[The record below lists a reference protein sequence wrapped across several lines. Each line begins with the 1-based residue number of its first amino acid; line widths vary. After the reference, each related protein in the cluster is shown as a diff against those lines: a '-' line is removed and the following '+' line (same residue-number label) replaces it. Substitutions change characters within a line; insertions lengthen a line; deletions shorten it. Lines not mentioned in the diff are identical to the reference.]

1 MLHFRLSEPAQLG
14 AVYTSIGFPS
24 VTDQGGID
32 EKVPGNSSHWID
44 LPIEFPDTAFFCI
57 GSKKDPFPGAANG
70 NACGASEVTTTQ
82 IHTYSDDGGAAQWL
96 AFGH

>member
-1 MLHFRLSEPAQLG
+1 MHTAD
-14 AVYTSIGFPS
+14 A
-24 VTDQGGID
+24 QGGID

-82 IHTYSDDGGAAQWL
+82 INTYSDDGGGAQWL